1 MAESDPVATR
11 TSEHARSLGTAT
23 GRESSAVSSSSRH
36 VVVLLVL
43 CCLVV
48 FAAHFRPWE
57 VAYLEEW
64 PLARDWDTLG
74 PLGFAANY
82 LHWTLSRPLHL
93 IPTMLGLALGNG
105 WPGMIFLVLAAV
117 AVLQLLAVVWAL
129 RPVSRSAW
137 LNIAV
142 GMFLALHPLWPA
154 GYLQR
159 FLPAQTA
166 ALGLAFALGML
177 IRWLVNGRITWLIG
191 GWVTLLAGLA
201 TYPGPALVA
210 PLASLVLALAIP
222 ASWRRR
228 MVTVVTVTAASA
240 LMTFY
245 SLVVT
250 KFISPDAPSY
260 ELGNIQHSAVSSVKQ
275 LVVLVGGTLRRD
287 GSVVILG
294 IAIVVLLAAI
304 LVLAAAIPRWSGAL
318 IAVAAIASPAT
329 TVVFFGNTGWL
340 SDIDRI
346 SYVISLALV
355 PPLMV
360 WPLNRKESRP
370 RLQGA
375 LAALLVALSGIGGL
389 FGVLHWQPYI
399 AAQHKLLTALGPIVR
414 EAGKDEIV
422 SVVDRSGTL
431 GFFPSFPEQYL
442 GPASVVWNSDN
453 TPVWLCFDASSAL
466 PSGASVCE
474 SKDTGTTLRL
484 AGSVQLGKGTADIY
498 IGKREKE

>member
-1 MAESDPVATR
+1 MAEADSALQR
-11 TSEHARSLGTAT
+11 ISEHGRSLRTARSRTDRAASF
-23 GRESSAVSSSSRH
+23 RSRGALI
-36 VVVLLVL
+36 VFVLA
-43 CCLVV
+43 CIVV

-64 PLARDWDTLG
+64 PLARDWDALG
-74 PLGFAANY
+74 PFGFAANY

-93 IPTMLGLALGNG
+93 VPTMLGLALGNG
-105 WPGMIFLVLAAV
+105 WPGMIFLVLALV
-117 AVLQLLAVVWAL
+117 AVLQMLAVVWAL

-137 LNIAV
+137 LNITV
-142 GMFLALHPLWPA
+142 GLFLALHPLWPA

-166 ALGLAFALGML
+166 ALCLAFALGML
-177 IRWLVNGRITWLIG
+177 IRWLVHGRVRWLVVGSI
-191 GWVTLLAGLA
+191 TLLAGLA

-210 PLASLVLALAIP
+210 PLAALVLALAIS

-228 MVTVVTVTAASA
+228 LVTVVVAIAASA

-250 KFISPDAPSY
+250 KFISPEAPSY

-275 LVVLVGGTLRRD
+275 LVMLVGGTLRRD
-287 GSVVILG
+287 GGGVLVGILIVVILG
-294 IAIVVLLAAI
+294 GVLL
-304 LVLAAAIPRWSGAL
+304 LAGAIPRRMGAL
-318 IAVAAIASPAT
+318 IATAALLSPTT

-340 SDIDRI
+340 SDIDRL

-360 WPLNRKESRP
+360 WPLTRKENRP

-375 LAALLVALSGIGGL
+375 LAVLLVALSGAGGL
-389 FGVLHWQPYI
+389 FGVLQWQPYI

-414 EAGKDEIV
+414 ESGEGDIV

-466 PSGASVCE
+466 PSGASVCDP
-474 SKDTGTTLRL
+474 KDTGTSLRL
-484 AGSVQLGKGTADIY
+484 AGSVQLGTGTADIY
-498 IGKREKE
+498 IGKREQQ